1 MNESFQIVA
10 TLAALRLVL
19 AFSSDPENGV
29 VLASSRHGVRSA
41 IVAALG
47 LWTITAFAA
56 AAAMAL
62 LDLLAQHAPGHDLE
76 LRIVCGLHI
85 GTLALRSV
93 VDAFR
98 GRPAPQPVTSASGH
112 PIAVLAGVLRAAL
125 GNPNTILLAGAGF
138 GLTGAWS
145 LEEAERLLAVAVMP
159 TVALVWHLVVIL
171 PLTPTASGGDAPA
184 RPHRLRAAGR

>member
-19 AFSSDPENGV
+19 AFASDPENGI
-29 VLASSRHGVRSA
+29 VLASSRHGARPAFLAA
-41 IVAALG
+41 IG
-47 LWTITAFAA
+47 LWSITALAA
-56 AAAMAL
+56 AVAMAL
-62 LDLLAQHAPGHDLE
+62 LDLLAEYAPGHDLG

-98 GRPAPQPVTSASGH
+98 GRPAPQPVPPASGH
-112 PIAVLAGVLRAAL
+112 PIAVLTAVLRAAL

-138 GLTGAWS
+138 GLTGAWG
-145 LEEAERLLAVAVMP
+145 LEGVERLFAVAVMP
-159 TVALVWHLVVIL
+159 TVALVWQLVVIL
-171 PLTPTASGGDAPA
+171 PLAPVGSGHDATH
-184 RPHRLRAAGR
+184 RPRLHVAGR

>member
-29 VLASSRHGVRSA
+29 VLASSRHGARQA
-41 IVAALG
+41 FIAALG
-47 LWTITAFAA
+47 LWTITALAA

-62 LDLLAQHAPGHDLE
+62 LDLLAEHAPGHDLE

-98 GRPAPQPVTSASGH
+98 GRPCPQPAPPASGR
-112 PIAVLAGVLRAAL
+112 PIAVLSGVLRAAL

-138 GLTGAWS
+138 GLTGAWG
-145 LEEAERLLAVAVMP
+145 LEGAERLLAVTVMP
-159 TVALVWHLVVIL
+159 TVALVWHLMVIL
-171 PLTPTASGGDAPA
+171 PLAPATSGGDAPA
-184 RPHRLRAAGR
+184 RLHAAGR

>member
-1 MNESFQIVA
+1 MNAFFQIVA

-29 VLASSRHGVRSA
+29 VLAASRHGARPA
-41 IVAALG
+41 FIAAVG
-47 LWTITAFAA
+47 LWTITALAA
-56 AAAMAL
+56 AVAMAL
-62 LDLLAQHAPGHDLE
+62 LDLLAEHAPGHDLE
-76 LRIVCGLHI
+76 LRIVCGLHM

-98 GRPAPQPVTSASGH
+98 ARPAPQPVPPASGH
-112 PIAVLAGVLRAAL
+112 PGAVLVRVLRSAL

-138 GLTGAWS
+138 GLTGAWG
-145 LEEAERLLAVAVMP
+145 LEGVERLFAILVMP

-171 PLTPTASGGDAPA
+171 PLAPIGPGHDAPR
-184 RPHRLRAAGR
+184 RPRLHAAGR